1 MNDVSESQEVPLISQ
16 DNAVGLSY
24 DYLKQ
29 LSTTSLTIGGGLI
42 ALMQFVKADKSFSV
56 KILVAISFMFFSA
69 FFAFLAQ
76 FSLIARIRQ
85 GHVFLK
91 IDQKKNHSQEYSKRS
106 EKIWEGLALWLLSLG
121 LGIALQSLIVVGLRS

>member
-1 MNDVSESQEVPLISQ
+1 MNDVSESQEVPPISL
-16 DNAVGLSY
+16 DTAVGLFY

-29 LSTTSLTIGGGLI
+29 LGTTSLTIGGGLI

-76 FSLIARIRQ
+76 FLLIARIRQ

-91 IDQKKNHSQEYSKRS
+91 IGHKKNHSQEHSKRS
-106 EKIWEGLALWLLSLG
+106 EKFWEGLALWLLSLG
-121 LGIALQSLIVVGLRS
+121 LGIALQSLIVAGLRS